1 MNRRAFTLLE
11 VLFAVVLLSLVVS
24 VCIHYL
30 RPSPLSVDA
39 GGYSA
44 FAAAIDEELYILR
57 LEQQAA
63 PTIDQIREAVSGV
76 GARCEPASVVDTE
89 IMGHWITITDGDH
102 SVLRWAS
109 VLESDLIDDQP
120 RQGGTP

>member
-24 VCIHYL
+24 VCIPYL
-30 RPSPLSVDA
+30 RSSPKNLDS
-39 GGYSA
+39 GGFSA

-63 PTIDQIREAVSGV
+63 PTINQIREAVYEVGV
-76 GARCEPASVVDTE
+76 RCEPASEVDIE
-89 IMGHWITITDGDH
+89 IMGRWVAITDGDH
-102 SVLRWAS
+102 TVLRWAS
-109 VLESDLIDDQP
+109 VLESELTDDQL
-120 RQGGTP
+120 RQEGTP

>member
-24 VCIHYL
+24 VCIPYL
-30 RPSPLSVDA
+30 RPSPQSVDA
-39 GGYSA
+39 GGFSA

-63 PTIDQIREAVSGV
+63 PTIDQIREAVSII
-76 GARCEPASVVDTE
+76 GARSEPASEVDIE
-89 IMGHWITITDGDH
+89 IMGHWVVITDGDH

-109 VLESDLIDDQP
+109 VLESELTDDQL
-120 RQGGTP
+120 RQEGTP

>member
-24 VCIHYL
+24 VCIPYM
-30 RPSPLSVDA
+30 RSSPQSLDP
-39 GGYSA
+39 GKFSA

-63 PTIDQIREAVSGV
+63 PTIDQIREAISGV
-76 GARCEPASVVDTE
+76 GVRCEPASEVDIE
-89 IMGHWITITDGDH
+89 IMGRWVAITDGDH
-102 SVLRWAS
+102 TVLRWAS
-109 VLESDLIDDQP
+109 VRESDLSDDHL
-120 RQGGTP
+120 RQRGTP